1 MPVRSRRPRPEL
13 YLPTDAEMLAARK
26 DLETPLT
33 FETHLTVRATGL
45 GAWAGTQQ
53 VDAIT
58 RVRGELGE
66 PHISFLPELA
76 DRGYRASLLARSIA
90 ALEGLSADGT
100 AAGWRLTRSY
110 AAEGDYARSLLASD
124 INALADVVGKESGSA
139 PGHLKIR
146 LLGPISLA
154 VQTFLTNGERV
165 LTDVGARRDLAE
177 SQIAGLEGVLA
188 SIREAVPGASLLVQF
203 DEPHLI
209 PASQGTIKTSSGYRT
224 IRSIPRHELVSL
236 MTQAQAGVH
245 DVGAQPVVSVDY
257 LGLHPEI
264 QAVLEAP
271 IVDSQGLPTSAWE
284 PLAAHLE
291 AGRSLYLPTVDI
303 HHKTPAGSLAGSL
316 WSTWRDLGLG
326 KDLLNQLVLT
336 ERGNLAETDPA
347 RATSVLNHLTET
359 ARALSEIGQDS

>member
-1 MPVRSRRPRPEL
+1 MPARSRRPRPEL
-13 YLPTDAEMLAARK
+13 YLPTDAEMLAARQ
-26 DLETPLT
+26 DFEQPLT
-33 FETHLTVRATGL
+33 FDPHVTVQATGL
-45 GAWAGTQQ
+45 GPWAGKDP

-58 RVRGELGE
+58 RVRGELGD
-66 PHISFLPELA
+66 PHLSYLPELA
-76 DRGYRASLLARSIA
+76 DRGYRATLLARSIA

-100 AAGWRLTRSY
+100 AAGWRLTRGYS
-110 AAEGDYARSLLASD
+110 AEGDYATSLLASD
-124 INALADVVGKESGSA
+124 INALADVVGREKGT
-139 PGHLKIR
+139 PTGTLKIR
-146 LLGPISLA
+146 LLGPVSLA
-154 VQTFLTNGERV
+154 VQTYLTNGERA
-165 LTDVGARRDLAE
+165 LSDHGARRDLAE
-177 SQIAGLEGVLA
+177 SQLAGLHSLLGLL
-188 SIREAVPGASLLVQF
+188 REAAPGSNLLVQF
-203 DEPHLI
+203 EEPHLI
-209 PASQGTIKTSSGYRT
+209 HAAQGTIKTSSGYRI

-257 LGLHPEI
+257 LALHPEI

-336 ERGNLAETDPA
+336 ERGNLADTDPA
-347 RATSVLNHLTET
+347 RATTVLNHLTET